1 MGKNLVTPYPVRMP
15 DELRAELERVAKEN
29 GRSLNAE
36 ILLRL
41 QSTLDQPA
49 EPQPDLADRVATLE
63 QQVADMRAELDE
75 LRRR

>member
-15 DELRAELERVAKEN
+15 DELRSELERVAREN

-41 QSTLDQPA
+41 QASLGQA
-49 EPQPDLADRVATLE
+49 EPDDTDLADRMAKLE
-63 QQVADMRAELDE
+63 QQVAAILERLDQAD
-75 LRRR
+75 